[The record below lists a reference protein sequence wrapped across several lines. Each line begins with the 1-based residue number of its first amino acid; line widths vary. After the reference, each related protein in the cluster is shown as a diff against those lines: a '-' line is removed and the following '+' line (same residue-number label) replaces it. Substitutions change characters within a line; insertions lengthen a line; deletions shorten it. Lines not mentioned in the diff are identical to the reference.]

1 MYIMRNKE
9 IMMNQLVKKS
19 NIGLYKGNT
28 KWSMTKYFQST
39 GCKKQVSFRMME
51 YLGHVIDTPTAGAWG
66 KDNGKAPD
74 DTIGIKMSV
83 CRERVADYRRAFA
96 RFTKEEVLELCE
108 EVMKEVA

>member
-1 MYIMRNKE
+1 M
-9 IMMNQLVKKS
+9 KKR
-19 NIGLYKGNT
+19 Y
-28 KWSMTKYFQST
+28 MEST
-39 GCKKQVSFRMME
+39 GRTRRVSPRMME
-51 YLGHVIDTPTAGAWG
+51 YLRWVIDTPTAGAWG

-108 EVMKEVA
+108 EIMKEAA